1 MEDLTLITSELC
13 ALCNLETRLINE
25 TKDIPEDVL
34 EILLDEIHKRENLI
48 KQLRGDLDGNDE
60 SM

>member
-1 MEDLTLITSELC
+1 MEDLTLITHELC

-25 TKDIPEDVL
+25 TKDVPEDVL

-48 KQLRGDLDGNDE
+48 KLLKGETNE
-60 SM
+60 

>member
-25 TKDIPEDVL
+25 TKDVPEDVL

-48 KQLRGDLDGNDE
+48 KLLKGETNE
-60 SM
+60 